1 MRPCLGCV
9 VLLLGLLMV
18 GFSQQRLDAED
29 FAEGV
34 EEVVPVRL
42 NGGGRVSKRSEE
54 HPRFSLTAFGRT
66 FTLSLNPDSSFISP
80 DMKLYR
86 IKAVDLSASGASE
99 GRERV
104 RRQVAGGIFTR
115 PHRAVN
121 TSRESG
127 EELRGCFFTGTVD
140 SSPDSVVAVSLCH
153 GMLGSF
159 VSGGEEF
166 QIEPERFG
174 SGSSTEQLHII
185 RRRNFTKT
193 LLGAKSSSGQAEDGH
208 YTAPCPVKEER
219 EATGGA
225 EESQGRL
232 SGVGG
237 VEGTLTDRMGG
248 REGTFR
254 ESTETSHGAL
264 RENMGG
270 RQVTR
275 GVEGTLTEDSL
286 DIGTGI
292 ERKVSDGTTRRRRF
306 VSAPRFIE
314 TLVVADAS
322 MSRFYGDGIKHYI
335 LTLVSVAAQLYKHPS
350 IKNSV
355 NIVIVKVLIV
365 EDEEVGP
372 ALSSNG
378 GLALR
383 NFCSWQQLF
392 NPSSQRHPEHF
403 DTAVLFTREDICGHQ
418 SCDTLGVADVGTMCD
433 PKRSCSVIEDSGLQ
447 AAFTIAHELGHVL
460 SMPHDDS
467 KNCERHFE
475 RMSQNHVMA
484 PIFNGFNKT
493 SPWSPC
499 SAFYIT
505 EFFDNGH
512 GDCLLDAPEKTLP
525 LPTELPGLSYSLD
538 RQCQQVFGEGFSYCH
553 NSSVAEACS
562 QLWCQ
567 QDGQSVCTTRNG
579 SLPWVDGTN
588 CGPDRTCL
596 DGVCT
601 ATEEV
606 MKPKVSVDGGWGKWG
621 PWQQCSRSCGGGVMF
636 SLREC
641 DQPAPQNG
649 GSYCEG
655 QRVQYQSC
663 NTQACES
670 NHGKSFREEQ
680 CEKYNNPNHFDIHG
694 NIKQWIPKYAGVSP
708 RDRCKLFCRAKGSSE
723 FRVFEAKVIDGTT
736 CGPDTTS
743 ICVQGQCVK
752 AGCDLEIGSNKK
764 FDKCGVCGG
773 DGLSCRKISG
783 SFNKV
788 IQGYSDIVTIPI
800 GATNID
806 IKQRSNGGVKHDG
819 SYLAVKRA
827 DGEYILNG
835 NYSVSTVEQ
844 DIPAR
849 GAVLKYSGSATTME
863 RIQSFRQLQEAVV
876 IQLLATAGEANPPKV
891 KYTFFIP
898 KGVSFNKPKERS
910 TSVHLIHPFGVPQWV
925 LGEWAECSKSCGS
938 GWSRRTVECK
948 DNAGFYSNHCDKD
961 LKPTDIRPCAD
972 LPCPIWQIGPW
983 SSCSRTC
990 GHGERRRSVLCI
1002 DYTGNTIA
1010 KEKCDPSKQ
1019 PMSVSEECI
1028 YQDCVELPN
1037 NGHAMAK

>member
-1 MRPCLGCV
+1 MRACFIAV
-9 VLLLGLLMV
+9 VLVACLLREAL
-18 GFSQQRLDAED
+18 SQQQFDAKNVE
-29 FAEGV
+29 EIEEV

-66 FTLSLNPDSSFISP
+66 FSLSLNPDDSFISP
-80 DMKLYR
+80 DMKVYR
-86 IKAVDLSASGASE
+86 IRAVDLPESGASE
-99 GRERV
+99 GRQEAKRL
-104 RRQVAGGIFTR
+104 RRQVADGVFTSSH
-115 PHRAVN
+115 PHKTVK
-121 TSRESG
+121 TTWESG
-127 EELRGCFFTGTVD
+127 TELRGCFFTGTVD
-140 SSPDSVVAVSLCH
+140 SSPDSLVAVSLCH

-159 VSGGEEF
+159 IWQGEEF
-166 QIEPERFG
+166 QIEPKRFG
-174 SGSSTEQLHII
+174 SGSSTDQLHLL
-185 RRRNFTKT
+185 RRRNFTRT
-193 LLGAKSSSGQAEDGH
+193 LLGLKSSFGPVDDDGH
-208 YTAPCPVKEER
+208 YSTPCPVTEGK
-219 EATGGA
+219 
-225 EESQGRL
+225 
-232 SGVGG
+232 
-237 VEGTLTDRMGG
+237 EGTMK
-248 REGTFR
+248 
-254 ESTETSHGAL
+254 ES
-264 RENMGG
+264 
-270 RQVTR
+270 
-275 GVEGTLTEDSL
+275 TEDSL
-286 DIGTGI
+286 ETLRDDTDT
-292 ERKVSDGTTRRRRF
+292 EVTDSDGQHGTVIDRKLNEGTSSRHRRF
-306 VSAPRFIE
+306 VSVPRFVE

-322 MSRFYGDGIKHYI
+322 MYRFYGDEIKHYI
-335 LTLVSVAAQLYKHPS
+335 LTLVSVATQLYKHPS

-355 NIVIVKVLIV
+355 NIVVVKVLIV

-372 ALSSNG
+372 SLSSNG

-383 NFCSWQQLF
+383 SFCSWQHLF

-447 AAFTIAHELGHVL
+447 AAFTVAHELGHVL

-467 KNCERHFE
+467 RNCERHFGQ
-475 RMSQNHVMA
+475 MAQNHIMA
-484 PIFNGFNKT
+484 PVFNGFNRT
-493 SPWSPC
+493 YPWSPC

-525 LPTELPGLSYSLD
+525 LPTDLPGLSYSLEL
-538 RQCQQVFGEGFSYCH
+538 QCQQVFGEGFLFCH
-553 NSSVAEACS
+553 NSSATEVCR

-567 QDGQSVCTTRNG
+567 QEGQSVCTTRNG
-579 SLPWVDGTN
+579 SLPWADGTH
-588 CGPDRTCL
+588 CAHGKTCL

-606 MKPKVSVDGGWGKWG
+606 MKPKVSVDGGWGEWG
-621 PWQQCSRSCGGGVMF
+621 AWQQCSRSCGGGVMF
-636 SLREC
+636 SYREC
-641 DQPAPQNG
+641 DQPTPQNG
-649 GSYCEG
+649 GSYCRG

-663 NTQACES
+663 NTQTCES
-670 NHGKSFREEQ
+670 SHGKSFREEQ
-680 CEKYNNPNHFDIHG
+680 CEKHNNPNHFDIYG
-694 NIKQWIPKYAGVSP
+694 NVKQWIPKYAGVSP
-708 RDRCKLFCRAKGSSE
+708 RDRCKLFCRARSSSE

-743 ICVQGQCVK
+743 VCVQGQCVK

-773 DGLSCRKISG
+773 DGLSCRKVSG

-788 IQGYSDIVTIPI
+788 SRGYSDIVTIPI

-806 IKQRSNGGVKHDG
+806 IKQRSHGGVKHDG
-819 SYLAVKRA
+819 SYLAVKQA
-827 DGEYILNG
+827 SGEYLLNG
-835 NYSVSTVEQ
+835 NFSVSTVEQ

-849 GAVLKYSGSATTME
+849 GAVLKYSGSATTLE
-863 RIQSFRQLQEAVV
+863 RIQSFRQLQEVLV
-876 IQLLATAGEANPPKV
+876 IQLLSTAAETNPPKV

-898 KGVSFNKPKERS
+898 KGVTFNKPKEKS
-910 TSVHLIHPFGVPQWV
+910 PSAHVIHPFGVPQWV
-925 LGEWAECSKSCGS
+925 LGEWSECSKSCGS

-972 LPCPIWQIGPW
+972 LPCPMWQIGPW

-990 GHGERRRSVLCI
+990 GRGERRRSVLCI
-1002 DYTGNTIA
+1002 DYTGKDVE

-1019 PMSVSEECI
+1019 PKAVSEECM
-1028 YQDCVELPN
+1028 YQDCLELPDKQD
-1037 NGHAMAK
+1037 MDK